1 MGAAR
6 PARCVDPRGSLDGAR
21 RAHRARD
28 GVCTHAHRVAQAL
41 FGLARRA
48 SLAMPF
54 TIASLIWLM
63 IANLGER
70 RAGDAS
76 AYTVFN
82 RDFRALPGQLR
93 AEDFEREL
101 LHQ

>member
-1 MGAAR
+1 
-6 PARCVDPRGSLDGAR
+6 
-21 RAHRARD
+21 
-28 GVCTHAHRVAQAL
+28 
-41 FGLARRA
+41 
-48 SLAMPF
+48 MPF